1 MYKIGDKLMMAQLK
15 GMLLA
20 LLFCPAF
27 LVYAEGTLL
36 EDALKCRQVGSK
48 LERLFCFD
56 TVFVTPNIPQGDVIV
71 EVSDPHPK
79 QWKRAF
85 DNEAMRQ
92 SQRGFLLN
100 NAFKKALDNHPNI
113 WATAQAIG
121 AIPPRP
127 IMMLSCIDNIS
138 RVELIFADPINIR
151 SAPISINTALGESS
165 QDWIVD
171 NSGYILRTGRGLQ
184 AIVAMKAMLSGK
196 EFVLGSEHKWID
208 GLQFDTHQLQTSL
221 KALRRECSW

>member
-1 MYKIGDKLMMAQLK
+1 MHKIGDKLMMAQIK

-20 LLFCPAF
+20 LLFCPVF
-27 LVYAEGTLL
+27 VVHAEGTLL
-36 EDALKCRQVGSK
+36 EDALECRHIPSK
-48 LERLFCFD
+48 LERLLCFD
-56 TVFVTPNIPQGDVIV
+56 TVFVTPTGSEQPAEIV
-71 EVSDPHPK
+71 ADDPHTK

-85 DNEAMRQ
+85 DNEANRENE
-92 SQRGFLLN
+92 RGFLLN
-100 NAFKKALDNHPNI
+100 DAFNTPDDDPNI

-151 SAPISINTALGESS
+151 STAISIKTPQGEST
-165 QDWIVD
+165 QDWMVD

-184 AIVAMKAMLSGK
+184 AIVAMKAMLLGK

-208 GLQFDTHQLQTSL
+208 GLQFDTHQMEQSL

>member
-1 MYKIGDKLMMAQLK
+1 MMGQPK

-27 LVYAEGTLL
+27 VVYAEGTLL
-36 EDALKCRQVGSK
+36 EDALECRQIGSK
-48 LERLFCFD
+48 LDRLLCFD
-56 TVFVTPNIPQGDVIV
+56 TVFVTPSATNIAQN
-71 EVSDPHPK
+71 EVQVAENDPHPK

-85 DNEAMRQ
+85 DNEALRQ
-92 SQRGFLLN
+92 HERGFLLN
-100 NAFKKALDNHPNI
+100 DSLANTPDDDPNI

-151 SAPISINTALGESS
+151 SASIAINTEQGTSS

-208 GLQFDTHQLQTSL
+208 GLQFDTHQIHTSL